1 MKNNKIDDQKIE
13 TFVNKMTNDLIKKI
27 EQAYED
33 SIIYGAGYLKMTD
46 GMIENVSP
54 VQFEKEMVQIVET
67 LNKETNNDLSTL

>member
-67 LNKETNNDLSTL
+67 LNKETDNDLSTL